1 MSITHDQRFP
11 NESEAYRKARDELLE
26 AEVALRRQ
34 AEAVAVARRAL
45 PLGGEVPT
53 NYVFKE
59 GDNARTVTLSELFGD
74 KQTLVAYSF
83 MYGPNMEKPCPMCA
97 SLIDALNGSAAHT
110 AQRFSLVVIAKSAIG
125 RILTFSRPRGW
136 NRLRIVSSADNT
148 YNRDYLGENAEG
160 QQMPMLNVFAKR
172 DGKIHHAY
180 ATEMMLAPSDPGQ
193 DSRHVDGL
201 SPLWSLLD
209 FTPEG
214 RGDFRAKLQYT

>member
-1 MSITHDQRFP
+1 MTHDKHFP

-26 AEVALRRQ
+26 AEIALRRQ
-34 AEAVAVARRAL
+34 TEAVAAARRAL

-83 MYGPNMEKPCPMCA
+83 MYGPNMDKPCPMCA
-97 SLIDALNGSAAHT
+97 SVIDSLNGSAGHI
-110 AQRFSLVVIAKSAIG
+110 AQRVGLVVIAKSAIG
-125 RILTFSRPRGW
+125 RILTFSRPRGC
-136 NRLRIVSSADNT
+136 NRLRLVSSADNT

-172 DGKIHHAY
+172 DGKIHHTF
-180 ATEMMLAPSDPGQ
+180 ATELMLVPSDPGQ

-209 FTPEG
+209 VTPDG
-214 RGDFRAKLQYT
+214 RVDFRPKLQYT